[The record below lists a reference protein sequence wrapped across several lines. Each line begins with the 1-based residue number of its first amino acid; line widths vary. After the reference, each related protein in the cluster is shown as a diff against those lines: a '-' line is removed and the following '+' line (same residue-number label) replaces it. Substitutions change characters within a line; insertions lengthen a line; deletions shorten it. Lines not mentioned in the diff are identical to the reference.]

1 MERNDAQYR
10 TWLELVGDILQ
21 QPADASMRHEEQL
34 LDLLTESFN
43 GACTTRNWV
52 SQKWQDHVIACWPW
66 DYLPVGPPGDFTVDA
81 TTQPLLRWY
90 ALTDQAKPQSLGR
103 VPAAVAGNRL
113 KQEWDDIVRPWG
125 VSKELAIP
133 AQMEDSDHSAYV
145 ISRPDRDFTDQE
157 LDLAFLLQPI
167 LAGLARHLA
176 LASITDNTSV
186 PASDCRLTV
195 REVSIVTLLS
205 SGLTAQSLARRLR
218 ISPRTAEKHLEN
230 IYRKLDVGDRLMA
243 VRRAYEMGL
252 LTPPAASIQLNCSGH
267 PPGGLR

>member
-1 MERNDAQYR
+1 
-10 TWLELVGDILQ
+10 
-21 QPADASMRHEEQL
+21 MRHEEQL

-113 KQEWDDIVRPWG
+113 KQEWDEIVRLG
-125 VSKELAIP
+125 VQQGAGYTGTDGRQRPQCIR
-133 AQMEDSDHSAYV
+133 

-186 PASDCRLTV
+186 PASDCRVTV

-205 SGLTAQSLARRLR
+205 SGLTAQSLARRLS

-252 LTPPAASIQLNCSGH
+252 LTPPAASIQLNRSGH